1 MLGTVIKPNTAMT
14 KCLVKLDNGKIEI
27 FTYGQLVKQKGQYQ
41 TFSEWYHSIPVIDR
55 PQFTDK
61 LNNDGK
67 YRIVYSS
74 DPALWQLSDYKVSS
88 QLGDNLVHLVSKT
101 CQFKS

>member
-1 MLGTVIKPNTAMT
+1 M
-14 KCLVKLDNGKIEI
+14 
-27 FTYGQLVKQKGQYQ
+27 Q
-41 TFSEWYHSIPVIDR
+41 TFSEWYNSIPVIDR

-61 LNNDGK
+61 LNNGMS

-101 CQFKS
+101 CQSNQ